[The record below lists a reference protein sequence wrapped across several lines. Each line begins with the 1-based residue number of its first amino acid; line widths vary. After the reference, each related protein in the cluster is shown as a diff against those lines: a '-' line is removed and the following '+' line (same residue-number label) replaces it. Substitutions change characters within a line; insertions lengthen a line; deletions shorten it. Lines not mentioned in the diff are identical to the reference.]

1 MSLSNKVILVSGAN
15 RGIGAA
21 TVRELLKAGVRK
33 IYAGARN
40 VELLPDFG
48 DARVVPLSLDVTD
61 DESVNAAAAFAADV
75 EVLVNNAGTMGF
87 GDWITGTPEVIDRD
101 MNTNFYGTLRMIRAF
116 TPTFLARGSG
126 TIANVVS
133 IVGFAP
139 VPILAGYSASKAA
152 VQSLTLALRASL
164 AKSGISVIG
173 IYPGP
178 VDTDL
183 AKDIPLEKVTP
194 EYAAANIVRGISD
207 GQTYIFPDPMSQQI
221 EQLWAP
227 AGRQL
232 EAALQVG

>member
-1 MSLSNKVILVSGAN
+1 
-15 RGIGAA
+15 
-21 TVRELLKAGVRK
+21 
-33 IYAGARN
+33 
-40 VELLPDFG
+40 
-48 DARVVPLSLDVTD
+48 
-61 DESVNAAAAFAADV
+61 
-75 EVLVNNAGTMGF
+75 
-87 GDWITGTPEVIDRD
+87 
-101 MNTNFYGTLRMIRAF
+101 
-116 TPTFLARGSG
+116 
-126 TIANVVS
+126 
-133 IVGFAP
+133 VGFAP

-194 EYAAANIVRGISD
+194 EYAAANIVRGIAD